1 MQKYNGQLI
10 RQFASSVSG
19 NAASGVAVTVRRQ
32 SDGAIAT
39 LYADNNTAG
48 ATLSNPLTTS
58 AVGHFA
64 FYAADGVYTL
74 TFSDTTPQQ
83 VIQLQ
88 DLVGLQT
95 QFENAV
101 LNAGYIPSGTFSA
114 GATLTQA
121 NQVLSDGSSYWR
133 WDGALPKTVTAG
145 SAPTPTGVGGWVLIS
160 DGGLRDELADTDST
174 VLIAG
179 FQARQLKLIDCV
191 KNLVPVENIMMNV
204 TSFYAGGNTGGG
216 EFYYN
221 PTASKADSGKIKG
234 DTLYIAPEAVAAWDG
249 TSSGIDGLWGWTG
262 TGSGCYALQ
271 REIFDVLVFGADP
284 SGTNES
290 YKHFGWYAKAFDG
303 NGGYGTINIPSGFYR
318 VSTTIPNLTHKIGI
332 KGSGSSNTF
341 LQCYNTGTTPVI
353 VSSAAMS
360 GTNALTTYSGFS
372 LVSQVANGYGFNIQ
386 DSAYVL
392 FEDVYTEN
400 FAGHWLLDSVL
411 TSTFNKCVSRFGPA
425 GAFGLWAK
433 NTGTSNPNALTFVGS
448 TFSSLGGLGLRLDNP
463 SRISY
468 IGGSIEACG
477 SGSNAGVVINDAG
490 GQGAAAFN
498 FQTYFEGNGGI
509 ADVWINMSAT
519 SDPFTGVFDNCA
531 FNRLNSSFATNNI
544 RLTQAAGSKLA
555 VIKVGNGCAFQTFG
569 TYTPSSA
576 RKNVLIDSAS
586 GNFRY
591 VDDGSNLFTS
601 SLEIPEVSPAQLT
614 YGASVAVDMS
624 KYSNSAL
631 AHLTITDGSAFT
643 IQNPTGAKVGD
654 ILNLFIN
661 NVFGAPGAVTFGS
674 FYRLASA
681 FTAPPLNN
689 GSIIQFQAT
698 PFGLWVELSR
708 SGNFTAI

>member
-1 MQKYNGQLI
+1 MAFLRNPVVYVPDLANGRPIVDGKVYALVAGTVPPMHDSAIDPADLLTVTYKNEAGNIVEQPQPLYTSKGGCLFGNYPDAAVQYMITPQEYVYAVYNRIGQLE
-10 RQFASSVSG
+10 
-19 NAASGVAVTVRRQ
+19 
-32 SDGAIAT
+32 
-39 LYADNNTAG
+39 YAG
-48 ATLSNPLTTS
+48 STS
-58 AVGHFA
+58 ASDYVETVA
-64 FYAADGVYTL
+64 LAAV
-74 TFSDTTPQQ
+74 
-83 VIQLQ
+83 
-88 DLVGLQT
+88 
-95 QFENAV
+95 
-101 LNAGYIPSGTFSA
+101 
-114 GATLTQA
+114 
-121 NQVLSDGSSYWR
+121 
-133 WDGALPKTVTAG
+133 
-145 SAPTPTGVGGWVLIS
+145 
-160 DGGLRDELADTDST
+160 DST

-179 FQARQLKLIDCV
+179 VEARQLRLIDGI
-191 KNLVPVENIMMNV
+191 KNLIALPNV
-204 TSFYAGGNTGGG
+204 VMHVAGFYVGSSVGGG
-216 EFYYN
+216 EFYYSQS
-221 PTASKADSGKIKG
+221 ASKADHGKIKG
-234 DTLYIAPEAVAAWDG
+234 DKLYIAPEAIAAWDG
-249 TSSGIDGLWGWTG
+249 TSGGIDGLWGWAG

-271 REIFDVLVFGADP
+271 REIFDVLAFGADP
-284 SGTNES
+284 SGANES

-332 KGSGSSNTF
+332 KGCGSSNTF

-372 LVSQVANGYGFNIQ
+372 LVNQVANGYGLNIQ

-411 TSTFNKCVSRFGPA
+411 TSTFNKCVSRFGPS

-433 NTGTSNPNALTFVGS
+433 NTGTSNPNALTFIGS
-448 TFSSLGGLGLRLDNP
+448 TFSSLSGLGLRLDNP

-519 SDPFTGVFDNCA
+519 SDPFTGAFDNCA

-586 GNFRY
+586 DNFRY

-601 SLEIPEVSPAQLT
+601 SLEIPEVSPAALI
-614 YGASVAVDMS
+614 YGARVAVDMS
-624 KYSNSAL
+624 KYSSSDL
-631 AHLTITDGSAFT
+631 ARLTITNGSAFT

-654 ILNLFIN
+654 IFNLFIT
-661 NVFGAPGAVTFGS
+661 NVFGSPGAVSFGS
-674 FYRLASA
+674 FYRLSSA
-681 FTAPPLNN
+681 FTAPPLNS
-689 GSIIQFQAT
+689 GSIIQFQVT
-698 PFGLWVELSR
+698 PTGLWVELSR

>member
-698 PFGLWVELSR
+698 PSGLWVELSR